1 MQAQSGLFF
10 PAKRYS
16 NSGQPIAI
24 ARRNTLF
31 KNRIVLG
38 NWLFYLLSLR
48 TGSVRGG
55 AGGNRT
61 RYADKLIRSWAL
73 NGRAKTS
80 QAVLRDRQALLDAG
94 QALGGHLY

>member
-55 AGGNRT
+55 EP
-61 RYADKLIRSWAL
+61 YP
-73 NGRAKTS
+73 
-80 QAVLRDRQALLDAG
+80 LRRQAHSLMGFEWESQDEPSSAKRSPSPSGCWAG
-94 QALGGHLY
+94 SRRSFVLI